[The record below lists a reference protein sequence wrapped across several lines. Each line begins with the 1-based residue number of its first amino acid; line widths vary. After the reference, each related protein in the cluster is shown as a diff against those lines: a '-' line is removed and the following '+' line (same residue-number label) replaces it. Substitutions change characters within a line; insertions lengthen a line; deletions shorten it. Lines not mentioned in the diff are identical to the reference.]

1 MNILLC
7 ESRFMIL
14 ANRIGVVSTAKLTAW
29 ADEKVLST
37 DEPPSFIIDI
47 ALGEIPVNP
56 EELDFI
62 RNEASDAEISRLAR
76 LILETLNRTADLNE
90 FGFHCYQLALISKGR
105 ASELLHWVSD
115 EIHLCSEGVKSLSES
130 EPSIR
135 DALNEIVALAPN

>member
-14 ANRIGVVSTAKLTAW
+14 ANRIGAVSMAELTAW

-37 DEPPSFIIDI
+37 DEPPSFISDL
-47 ALGEIPVNP
+47 ALGEIPVSP
-56 EELDFI
+56 KELDFI
-62 RNEASDAEISRLAR
+62 RNEASEVETSRLAR

-105 ASELLHWVSD
+105 ACELLHWASD
-115 EIHLCSEGVKSLSES
+115 EIHLCSEGVKSFSES
-130 EPSIR
+130 EPLIR
-135 DALNEIVALAPN
+135 DALNEIVATSA